1 MSGFGTKRTR
11 SPISPRP
18 GVEGRPEVVG
28 AVQNDEIDPTWK
40 SRIRRNGHKPCAS
53 FTVDYRD
60 RFRALGPSALG
71 ICVVS
76 DLVTS
81 ALLFAQFPLRG
92 DGHFLCSRPAF
103 SLRH

>member
-1 MSGFGTKRTR
+1 MRETADEQPFLLADLPPSQGQNRLALVIAFGVTVPFTNIRL
-11 SPISPRP
+11 PR
-18 GVEGRPEVVG
+18 VD
-28 AVQNDEIDPTWK
+28 AFPT
-40 SRIRRNGHKPCAS
+40 
-53 FTVDYRD
+53 
-60 RFRALGPSALG
+60 LEG

-92 DGHFLCSRPAF
+92 GGRFLCSRPAF